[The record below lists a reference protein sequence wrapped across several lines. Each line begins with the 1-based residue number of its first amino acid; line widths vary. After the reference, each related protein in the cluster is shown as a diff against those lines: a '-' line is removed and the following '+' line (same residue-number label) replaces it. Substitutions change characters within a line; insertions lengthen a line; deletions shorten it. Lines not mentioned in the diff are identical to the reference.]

1 MTVQTTG
8 SRRHIW
14 LALEGAE
21 IIELK
26 QVALDRDA
34 RGAVA
39 FFHRVV
45 VPRVHEAAR
54 RRGIAIEEEDDRLP
68 G

>member
-1 MTVQTTG
+1 MTIQTTD

-14 LALEGAE
+14 LALEEPE

-34 RGAVA
+34 QGAVA

-45 VPRVHEAAR
+45 VPLVREAAR
-54 RRGIAIEEEDDRLP
+54 RRGISIEEDDCIP